1 MTNDWNN
8 FSIGKVDPKDA
19 TLPPAAVPLGTTLN
33 LASLRPQDRAVQ
45 TASVS
50 SPAGG
55 GSFTDAGA
63 GFITGVGKQA
73 IGTMDSLLGV
83 DNVLLKKNI
92 AAGGSGM
99 GAEGM
104 GWLPMAGKVMHGL
117 SQTVSV
123 AYHNPDA
130 ILAIPGQLANQWSS
144 GDMRTRGDMAGQAAF
159 IVGSLFVGGGGAA
172 KATNIAGDLREAS
185 VLTKGMTTLG
195 ESGNTL
201 RALETTVT
209 GLRGSTVLGD
219 AANLTRTTAL
229 AGDVTAEAGLLTRS
243 AGIMDQ
249 TASGLVKTGSFAE
262 KVLPATEGATKFLVR
277 GGETASSLGL
287 GEMSMPNRFLGLQST
302 EQGAGVV
309 SKFLQ
314 RFKGVP
320 EVETALGGTVQ
331 SIPKFG
337 KGAALTEDLTAA
349 GKVADLTGDASKL
362 TNLTGDA
369 GKLTTLTADAGHAGT
384 LGRLTTDA
392 ERIVAGGAGKVET
405 VQAAEHLAPHID
417 QFAEQ
422 ARLLK
427 TTGNVGAHASPLAEL
442 ETGLTKFKAA
452 GTTADRIETLGQ
464 LNKTVNVFEVQGVE
478 TSALRSSLTRLQ
490 AETQTVER
498 MSQLRTATSEIAEH
512 STTLT
517 SQTAELTTK
526 FGARASVQELD
537 LATKQLAQAGTVA
550 EKARALTAVEKATA
564 KVIAD
569 LPAESSA
576 ALRTTVESLRAPIQF
591 AAKSEAAEVIATQI
605 ADRSASLTKQV
616 AELTS
621 TSTSPAVRELDLATK
636 QLAQAGNATE
646 RAQALSAIEK
656 ASAKVVADLPAE
668 SAAALRSTVESL
680 KAPIQVAAKTEAAE
694 VVASQIADRSATLT
708 KQVSELTSTST
719 SPAVRELDAATKQL
733 AQAGNATERAQALS
747 AVEKASA
754 KVMTEVPAET
764 ATALRSTVESLRTP
778 VQAAVRSEVA
788 EVAATQIAERTS
800 ALTEQTSEIAAKYGS
815 KGSVQELTN
824 ATKQFNEAVTA
835 SEKAQALGAVE
846 RASAKVANE
855 IPEAGASL
863 TKTVEGLRAPVQTA
877 VKVEQTE
884 LVATQIAE
892 RSNQLAA
899 ETSQLSAKFAENAAV
914 REMSTASKEFSQ
926 ATNAVEKAEAY
937 AKMEKAAVAVKD
949 LGPEGAKVA
958 RTVESLSAPVETAAR
973 AQRIESAVVQ
983 VEERVSSLTNQTRT
997 LAQDLAVEGKVPASV
1012 RDLDAAAAR
1021 MQQATTASEKAEA
1034 FAAVRKSATEVAA
1047 EFPGKSTQISKTV
1060 EAMAPHVE
1068 QAERL
1073 TQFENVSSKVVSHA
1087 DDVAKEAAL
1096 FKATNP
1102 ALKSEAA
1109 LADLQTSAS
1118 TFKAATATER
1128 TEQLA
1133 QMNKNLR
1140 LVEAEVGEAKVAGL
1154 RTSVARL
1161 ENEAGTFERMATVD
1175 KSVAQVSEQSRSL
1188 IRQVAELDAKTTNTA
1203 VKLSLDNIRTAAT
1216 ETGTANALS
1225 RTELL
1230 AQHANDIALVERE
1243 LGTVAGG
1250 QMRKAIAD
1258 LDRATATA
1266 RTNSIELV
1274 EYQGAKITQQLGYL
1288 QEGNL
1293 GSRVQALRLEQ
1304 LQHDVAVMKSMVSA
1318 DSLAAPHLLKLE
1330 EQIKGVD
1337 AVANILAHP
1346 EVARAPG
1353 KELFRLAQSAD
1364 SATATAAADRLVLS
1378 GKVEKLGEGPVSG
1391 LISERAQFWNS
1402 QNKVTA
1408 LEDTVKA
1415 KLFESGK
1422 LFGLPFGDPILRK
1435 TLSDIA
1441 WATGGLLTLDG
1452 NVGYNLNKIAAM
1464 ARDNV
1469 LSAQAEAQARKDDQP
1484 KKEAEVKPT
1493 EVKPAN
1499 SQGQT
1504 TTTSSTTQAGNS
1516 GNGNGNSIA
1525 GGNVQATR
1533 FSESSGSESYTRT
1546 SQQVVFKSDAQ
1557 EAKMSPVAQVYGTP
1571 KFLASEETNN
1581 IPAGSFPSNG
1591 ASWWWKQQ
1599 HGGNP
1604 WGFQRGPGAAPVV
1617 QEDVKQSVQITPRAR
1632 GIAATPGDDLTKI
1645 AQVRFPIPRVMDVSN
1660 QAMLLNSPNQFSS
1673 KAGRQGGIGAGGGA
1687 SRSWTTVDWSQIGAH
1702 RAGTTEGGKGT
1713 KDLANLEK
1721 DEEQGIDGAGSTVT
1735 AQNQP
1740 GGPTFS
1746 PSANDPKAVDPND
1759 PNTVVAL
1766 NTQQKQDDDNFAKV

>member
-1 MTNDWNN
+1 M
-8 FSIGKVDPKDA
+8 
-19 TLPPAAVPLGTTLN
+19 
-33 LASLRPQDRAVQ
+33 
-45 TASVS
+45 
-50 SPAGG
+50 
-55 GSFTDAGA
+55 
-63 GFITGVGKQA
+63 
-73 IGTMDSLLGV
+73 
-83 DNVLLKKNI
+83 
-92 AAGGSGM
+92 
-99 GAEGM
+99 
-104 GWLPMAGKVMHGL
+104 
-117 SQTVSV
+117 
-123 AYHNPDA
+123 
-130 ILAIPGQLANQWSS
+130 
-144 GDMRTRGDMAGQAAF
+144 
-159 IVGSLFVGGGGAA
+159 
-172 KATNIAGDLREAS
+172 
-185 VLTKGMTTLG
+185 
-195 ESGNTL
+195 
-201 RALETTVT
+201 
-209 GLRGSTVLGD
+209 
-219 AANLTRTTAL
+219 
-229 AGDVTAEAGLLTRS
+229 
-243 AGIMDQ
+243 
-249 TASGLVKTGSFAE
+249 
-262 KVLPATEGATKFLVR
+262 
-277 GGETASSLGL
+277 
-287 GEMSMPNRFLGLQST
+287 
-302 EQGAGVV
+302 
-309 SKFLQ
+309 
-314 RFKGVP
+314 
-320 EVETALGGTVQ
+320 
-331 SIPKFG
+331 
-337 KGAALTEDLTAA
+337 
-349 GKVADLTGDASKL
+349 
-362 TNLTGDA
+362 
-369 GKLTTLTADAGHAGT
+369 
-384 LGRLTTDA
+384 
-392 ERIVAGGAGKVET
+392 
-405 VQAAEHLAPHID
+405 
-417 QFAEQ
+417 
-422 ARLLK
+422 
-427 TTGNVGAHASPLAEL
+427 
-442 ETGLTKFKAA
+442 
-452 GTTADRIETLGQ
+452 
-464 LNKTVNVFEVQGVE
+464 
-478 TSALRSSLTRLQ
+478 
-490 AETQTVER
+490 
-498 MSQLRTATSEIAEH
+498 
-512 STTLT
+512 
-517 SQTAELTTK
+517 
-526 FGARASVQELD
+526 
-537 LATKQLAQAGTVA
+537 
-550 EKARALTAVEKATA
+550 
-564 KVIAD
+564 
-569 LPAESSA
+569 
-576 ALRTTVESLRAPIQF
+576 
-591 AAKSEAAEVIATQI
+591 
-605 ADRSASLTKQV
+605 
-616 AELTS
+616 
-621 TSTSPAVRELDLATK
+621 
-636 QLAQAGNATE
+636 
-646 RAQALSAIEK
+646 
-656 ASAKVVADLPAE
+656 
-668 SAAALRSTVESL
+668 
-680 KAPIQVAAKTEAAE
+680 
-694 VVASQIADRSATLT
+694 
-708 KQVSELTSTST
+708 
-719 SPAVRELDAATKQL
+719 RELDAATKQL

-846 RASAKVANE
+846 RASARVANE

-863 TKTVEGLRAPVQTA
+863 TKTVESLRAPVQTA

-884 LVATQIAE
+884 IVATQIAE

-899 ETSQLSAKFAENAAV
+899 ETSQLTAKFAENPAV

-926 ATNAVEKAEAY
+926 ATTAVEKAEAY
-937 AKMEKAAVAVKD
+937 AKMEKAAAAVKD

-958 RTVESLSAPVETAAR
+958 RTVESLGAPVETAAR

-983 VEERVSSLTNQTRT
+983 VEERVGSLTNQTRT

-1012 RDLDAAAAR
+1012 RDLDAAATR
-1021 MQQATTASEKAEA
+1021 LQQATTASEKAEA
-1034 FAAVRKSATEVAA
+1034 FAAVQKSATEVAA
-1047 EFPGKSTQISKTV
+1047 EFPSKSTQISKTV

-1109 LADLQTSAS
+1109 LSELQTSAS

-1128 TEQLA
+1128 TEQIA
-1133 QMNKNLR
+1133 QMNRNLR
-1140 LVEAEVGEAKVAGL
+1140 IVEAEVGEAKIAGL

-1161 ENEAGTFERMATVD
+1161 ENEAGTFERLATVD
-1175 KSVAQVSEQSRSL
+1175 KSVAQVSEQSQAL
-1188 IRQVAELDAKTTNTA
+1188 LRQVAELDAKTTNTA

-1216 ETGTANALS
+1216 ETGTANALK

-1250 QMRKAIAD
+1250 QMRTAIAD
-1258 LDRATATA
+1258 LDRATVAA

-1293 GSRVQALRLEQ
+1293 GSRVQALRLDQ
-1304 LQHDVAVMKSMVSA
+1304 LQHDVAVMKSMVPA
-1318 DSLAAPHLLKLE
+1318 DSLAAPQLLKLE
-1330 EQIKGVD
+1330 QQIKGVD

-1353 KELFRLAQSAD
+1353 KELLRLAQSAD

-1378 GKVEKLGEGPVSG
+1378 GKVEKLGDGPVSG

-1402 QNKVTA
+1402 QSKVTA
-1408 LEDTVKA
+1408 LEDTVKT

-1422 LFGLPFGDPILRK
+1422 LFGLPFGDPILKK
-1435 TLSDIA
+1435 TLVDIA
-1441 WATGGLLTLDG
+1441 WATGGIATLDG
-1452 NVGYNLNKIAAM
+1452 VAGYNLNKIAAM

-1504 TTTSSTTQAGNS
+1504 TASNTTQAGNS
-1516 GNGNGNSIA
+1516 GTGNGNGNSNA
-1525 GGNVQATR
+1525 VGNVQATKA
-1533 FSESSGSESYTRT
+1533 SDSSGSETYTRT
-1546 SQQVVFKSDAQ
+1546 SQQVVFKNDAQ

-1581 IPAGSFPSNG
+1581 IPAGSFPTNG

-1645 AQVRFPIPRVMDVSN
+1645 AQVRFPIPRVMDISN

-1673 KAGRQGGIGAGGGA
+1673 RAGRPGGAGGAGGA

-1740 GGPTFS
+1740 GGGPTLGQTLS
-1746 PSANDPKAVDPND
+1746 QTANDPNAVDPND
-1759 PNTVVAL
+1759 PNAVVAL
-1766 NTQQKQDDDNFAKV
+1766 NTQQKQGDDNFAKV